1 VVRRAFA
8 TDWDASVSTIVKEEV
23 EDLGY
28 PGMWATCLPRVTQK
42 PLQIEGIVVRSLST
56 VTMSS

>member
-1 VVRRAFA
+1 MLGMVVVRRAFA

-42 PLQIEGIVVRSLST
+42 PLQIEGIVV
-56 VTMSS
+56 